1 MPTPKVDPSLLQE
14 AIDLYE
20 LYGSARNAK
29 LKGKMPKGIAET
41 TLQSR
46 MYMAISRGFKPGI
59 KKDAPR
65 IYEKKR
71 LGRMHMV
78 IPDTQVKPGVAI
90 DHLEWAGNYAA
101 EKQPDVIVMIGDW
114 WDMPSLSSYDKG
126 KMSFEGRRYVDDI
139 KAGRRAMERFLEPLS
154 KVKDYK
160 PRLVF
165 TLGNHE
171 HRIVRYVENNPEFSG
186 KFGFDDLGLHEYGWE
201 IHDFLKPVL
210 IDGIEYCHYF
220 TSGVMGRPVSSAA
233 TLLRERQ
240 RSCTQG
246 HVQHTDIAIHKKTQQ
261 IAMFSGTFYQHD
273 EAYLGYQGNAQRR
286 QIVIKH
292 EVDGEGHY
300 DPMFVS
306 LKFLENAYS

>member
-1 MPTPKVDPSLLQE
+1 MPTPKLDDAELIE
-14 AIDLYE
+14 ALNLSE
-20 LYGSARNAK
+20 EYGSAHLAWKAGASKLARNTLAGRVSEARLRG
-29 LKGKMPKGIAET
+29 LKPT
-41 TLQSR
+41 FR
-46 MYMAISRGFKPGI
+46 
-59 KKDAPR
+59 KDAPR
-65 IYEKKR
+65 IYTRQR

-78 IPDTQVKPGVAI
+78 IPDTQVKPGVNT

-126 KMSFEGRRYVDDI
+126 KLAFEGRRYLDDI
-139 KAGRRAMERFLEPLS
+139 KAGRRAMERFLEALRRDPA
-154 KVKDYK
+154 YK

-171 HRIVRYVENNPEFSG
+171 HRIIRYVDNNPEFSG
-186 KFGFDDLGLHEYGWE
+186 KFSFDDLGLHDYGWE
-201 IHDFLKPVL
+201 VHDFLKPVL

-261 IAMFSGTFYQHD
+261 IALFSGTFYSHD
-273 EAYLGYQGNAQRR
+273 EAYLGYQGNVQRR
-286 QIVIKH
+286 QIVIKN

-300 DPMFVS
+300 DPLFVS
-306 LKFLENAYS
+306 LRFLEKAYS

>member
-1 MPTPKVDPSLLQE
+1 MPTPPIDARLLQE

-20 LYGSARNAK
+20 LYGSAYNAVKAGATNVNRQTLRNR
-29 LKGKMPKGIAET
+29 ID
-41 TLQSR
+41 Q
-46 MYMAISRGFKPGI
+46 AIKKGFKPSV

-78 IPDTQVKPGVAI
+78 IPDTQVKPGVNT

-126 KMSFEGRRYVDDI
+126 KLSFEGRRYIDDI
-139 KAGRRAMERFLEPLS
+139 KAGRRAMERFLGPIS
-154 KVKDYK
+154 KVMNYK
-160 PRLVF
+160 PRMVF

-186 KFGFDDLGLHEYGWE
+186 KFGFDDLGLRDYGWE
-201 IHDFLKPVL
+201 VHDFLKPVL

-240 RSCTQG
+240 RSCSQG
-246 HVQHTDIAIHKKTQQ
+246 HVQHTDVAIHKKTQQ
-261 IAMFSGTFYQHD
+261 IALFAGTFYQHD
-273 EAYLGYQGNAQRR
+273 EDYLGYQGNSQRR

-306 LKFLENAYS
+306 LKFLEKAYS

>member
-1 MPTPKVDPSLLQE
+1 VPTPQTSDASLIETLNIIE
-14 AIDLYE
+14 KHGTWRIAKDSGETDLP
-20 LYGSARNAK
+20 RQTFTDRIRQAK
-29 LKGKMPKGIAET
+29 L
-41 TLQSR
+41 
-46 MYMAISRGFKPGI
+46 RGLRPTFR
-59 KKDAPR
+59 KDAPR

-78 IPDTQVKPGVAI
+78 IPDTQVKPGVST
-90 DHLEWAGNYAA
+90 DHLEWAGNYAS
-101 EKQPDVIVMIGDW
+101 EKLPDVIVMIGDW

-139 KAGRRAMERFLEPLS
+139 KSGRRAMERFLEPLS

-171 HRIVRYVENNPEFSG
+171 HRIVRYVENNPEFAG

-286 QIVIKH
+286 QIIIKH

-306 LKFLENAYS
+306 LKFLEKAYS

>member
-1 MPTPKVDPSLLQE
+1 MPTRPLDASLLQE

-20 LYGSARNAK
+20 LYGSATLAVKAGASTLPR
-29 LKGKMPKGIAET
+29 ET
-41 TLQSR
+41 LRAR
-46 MYMAISRGFKPGI
+46 MNRAQLEGFKPSV

-65 IYEKKR
+65 IYQKQR

-78 IPDTQVKPGVAI
+78 IPDTQVKPGVNI

-101 EKQPDVIVMIGDW
+101 EKRPDVIVMIGDW

-126 KMSFEGRRYVDDI
+126 KLSFEGRRYVDDI
-139 KAGRRAMERFLEPLS
+139 KAGRKAMERFLGALPS
-154 KVKDYK
+154 DYK

-165 TLGNHE
+165 TMGNHE
-171 HRIVRYVENNPEFSG
+171 HRIIRVADNNPEFAG
-186 KFGFDDLGLHEYGWE
+186 KFDFDDLGLKEYGWE

-261 IAMFSGTFYQHD
+261 IALFSGTFYSHD
-273 EAYLGYQGNAQRR
+273 ENYLGYQGNSQRR

-306 LKFLENAYS
+306 LKFLEKAYS

>member
-1 MPTPKVDPSLLQE
+1 MPTPRTSDASLIETLNIIE
-14 AIDLYE
+14 KHGTWRSAKDSGETDLP
-20 LYGSARNAK
+20 RQTFTDRIRQAK
-29 LKGKMPKGIAET
+29 L
-41 TLQSR
+41 
-46 MYMAISRGFKPGI
+46 RGLRPTFR
-59 KKDAPR
+59 KDAPR

-78 IPDTQVKPGVAI
+78 IPDTQVKPGVNT
-90 DHLEWAGNYAA
+90 DHLECAGNYAS
-101 EKQPDVIVMIGDW
+101 EKLPDVIVMIGDW

-139 KAGRRAMERFLEPLS
+139 KSGRKAMERFLEPIRA
-154 KVKDYK
+154 VKDYK

-186 KFGFDDLGLHEYGWE
+186 KFGFDDLGLRDFGWE
-201 IHDFLKPVL
+201 VHDFLKPVL

-246 HVQHTDIAIHKKTQQ
+246 HVQHTDVAIHKKTQQ
-261 IAMFSGTFYQHD
+261 IAMFSGTFYSHD
-273 EAYLGYQGNAQRR
+273 ENYLGYQGNAQRR
-286 QIVIKH
+286 QIIIKH

-306 LKFLENAYS
+306 LKFLEKAYS

>member
-1 MPTPKVDPSLLQE
+1 VSTRKLDDSVL
-14 AIDLYE
+14 IDALNCIE
-20 LYGSARNAK
+20 KYGNWRNASEA
-29 LKGKMPKGIAET
+29 GET
-41 TLQSR
+41 DLPRKTFTNRVDRARLMGLR
-46 MYMAISRGFKPGI
+46 PTFR
-59 KKDAPR
+59 KDAPR
-65 IYEKKR
+65 IYQKQR

-78 IPDTQVKPGVAI
+78 IPDTQVKPGVNT

-101 EKQPDVIVMIGDW
+101 EKLPDVIVMIGDW

-139 KAGRRAMERFLEPLS
+139 KAGRKAMERLLTPI
-154 KVKDYK
+154 KAVKDYK

-165 TLGNHE
+165 TMGNHE

-186 KFGFDDLGLHEYGWE
+186 KFGFDDLGLRDFGWE
-201 IHDFLKPVL
+201 VHYFLKPVL

-220 TSGVMGRPVSSAA
+220 TSGVMGRPASSAA
-233 TLLRERQ
+233 VLLRERQ

-261 IAMFSGTFYQHD
+261 IAMFSGTFYSHD
-273 EAYLGYQGNAQRR
+273 ENFLGYQGNSQRR
-286 QIVIKH
+286 QIIIKH

-306 LKFLENAYS
+306 LKFLEKAYS

>member
-1 MPTPKVDPSLLQE
+1 MPAQQVPDALLIK
-14 AIDLYE
+14 ALDLAE
-20 LYGSARNAK
+20 EYGSGYLAVKAGASDLPKNTLEGRIQIA
-29 LKGKMPKGIAET
+29 LKKG
-41 TLQSR
+41 LRPSFR
-46 MYMAISRGFKPGI
+46 
-59 KKDAPR
+59 KDAPR
-65 IYEKKR
+65 VYTRKR
-71 LGRMHMV
+71 IGRMHMV
-78 IPDTQVKPGVAI
+78 IPDTQVRPGVST

-114 WDMPSLSSYDKG
+114 YDMPSLSSFDKG
-126 KMSFEGRRYVDDI
+126 KLAFEGRRYIDDI
-139 KAGRRAMERFLEPLS
+139 KAGQRAMRRFIDALS
-154 KVKDYK
+154 KAKGYK

-171 HRIVRYVENNPEFSG
+171 HRIVRHVENNPEFAG
-186 KFGFDDLGLHEYGWE
+186 KFGMGDLELRDFGWE
-201 IHDFLKPVL
+201 VIDFLKPVL

-261 IAMFSGTFYQHD
+261 IAMFSGTFYAHD
-273 EAYLGYQGNAQRR
+273 ENYLGYQGNVQRR
-286 QIVIKH
+286 QIVIKT

-306 LKFLENAYS
+306 LKFLEKSYS

>member
-1 MPTPKVDPSLLQE
+1 MPTPSLPLELAQQ
-14 AIDLYE
+14 AIDAVEIHGGQLQA
-20 LYGSARNAK
+20 ARALGMNRDTFRRRHDRAR
-29 LKGKMPKGIAET
+29 LMGLRPT
-41 TLQSR
+41 VR
-46 MYMAISRGFKPGI
+46 
-59 KKDAPR
+59 KDAPR
-65 IYEKKR
+65 IYQKQR

-78 IPDTQVKPGVAI
+78 IPDTQVKPGI
-90 DHLEWAGNYAA
+90 NTDHLEWAGNYAS
-101 EKQPDVIVMIGDW
+101 EKRPDVIVMIGDW

-126 KMSFEGRRYVDDI
+126 KLAFEGRRYVDDV
-139 KAGRRAMERFLEPLS
+139 KAGCKAMERFLAPILAT
-154 KVKDYK
+154 KDYK
-160 PRLVF
+160 PRMVF

-171 HRIVRYVENNPEFSG
+171 HRIIHYVENNPEFDG
-186 KFGFDDLGLHEYGWE
+186 KFGFGDLGIKEYGWE
-201 IHDFLKPVL
+201 VHDYLKPVL
-210 IDGIEYCHYF
+210 VDGIEYCHYF

-261 IAMFSGTFYQHD
+261 IALFSGTFYSHD
-273 EAYLGYQGNAQRR
+273 EDYLGYQGNAQRR

-306 LKFLENAYS
+306 LKFLEKAYS

>member
-1 MPTPKVDPSLLQE
+1 MPTPRLPEKLAQE
-14 AIDLYE
+14 AIDAVETHGGVVQAARALGMNRDSFRRRYE
-20 LYGSARNAK
+20 RSLMMGLRPSKR
-29 LKGKMPKGIAET
+29 
-41 TLQSR
+41 
-46 MYMAISRGFKPGI
+46 
-59 KKDAPR
+59 KDSPR

-78 IPDTQVKPGVAI
+78 IPDTQVKPGI
-90 DHLEWAGNYAA
+90 NTDHLEWAGNYAS
-101 EKQPDVIVMIGDW
+101 EKRPDVIVMIGDW

-126 KMSFEGRRYVDDI
+126 KLSFEGRRYINDVE
-139 KAGRRAMERFLEPLS
+139 AGCKAMERFLKPIQA
-154 KVKDYK
+154 VPDYK
-160 PRLVF
+160 PRMVF

-186 KFGFDDLGLHEYGWE
+186 KFSFGDLGLREYGWE
-201 IHDFLKPVL
+201 VHDYLKPVV
-210 IDGIEYCHYF
+210 IDAIEYCHYF

-233 TLLRERQ
+233 ALLRERQ

-246 HVQHTDIAIHKKTQQ
+246 HVQHTDIAIHKKTQHV
-261 IAMFSGTFYQHD
+261 ALFAGTFYSHD
-273 EAYLGYQGNAQRR
+273 EDYLGYQGNCQRR

-306 LKFLENAYS
+306 IKYLEKAYS